1 MKLSTMR
8 EINPKE
14 TTRAYAFE
22 LWMKAPMPMVT
33 FFKILDV
40 SRLVKMSKPMNFR
53 KEHTI
58 YTAIWAMLY
67 ASPVINIYTRMAG
80 NPRITFSW
88 TEILHAWE
96 YTSTWLVMFA
106 IHNFLLLPLLLRKR
120 KTGTYLCLSFLILLT
135 GMFITYLNRPMHKNQ
150 YKTRMEAE
158 WKADSLA
165 YERVAAVRLGDGRY
179 CSPQNPMR
187 RKPLEYQPIDPLPML
202 GPGELVAFFGGLLL
216 MGMNLGVKLY
226 FMSQRDRERQ
236 KIIDQRNLEQQMEYL
251 KYQVNPHFFMN
262 TLNNIHALV
271 DIDPERAKTTIV
283 ELSKMMR
290 HILYEGSKKL
300 IPLTREVEF
309 LNLYV
314 QLMRLRYT
322 RKVHINV
329 DVPPQLPELKL
340 PPLMLI
346 IFVENAFKH
355 GISYREESFID
366 IKLRVENKRLLFSC
380 CNSKPT
386 QVQRT
391 NEKGGMGLQN
401 VRQRLE
407 LLYDD
412 DYTLDINDG
421 EKTYEV
427 KLDIPMQ
434 TRLPDAEAEPADVSE
449 S

>member
-1 MKLSTMR
+1 
-8 EINPKE
+8 
-14 TTRAYAFE
+14 
-22 LWMKAPMPMVT
+22 
-33 FFKILDV
+33 
-40 SRLVKMSKPMNFR
+40 MNFR

-67 ASPVINIYTRMAG
+67 ASPVVNIYTRMAG

-187 RKPLEYQPIDPLPML
+187 RKPLDFQPIDPLPML

-412 DYTLDINDG
+412 YTLDINDG

-434 TRLPDAEAEPADVSE
+434 TRLPDAEAETEDVRNNKAQRR
-449 S
+449 

>member
-1 MKLSTMR
+1 
-8 EINPKE
+8 
-14 TTRAYAFE
+14 
-22 LWMKAPMPMVT
+22 
-33 FFKILDV
+33 
-40 SRLVKMSKPMNFR
+40 MNFR

-67 ASPVINIYTRMAG
+67 ASPVVNIYTRMAG

-187 RKPLEYQPIDPLPML
+187 RKPLDYQSIDPLPML

-380 CNSKPT
+380 CNSKPM

-434 TRLPDAEAEPADVSE
+434 TRLPDAEAETADVSKP
-449 S
+449 

>member
-1 MKLSTMR
+1 
-8 EINPKE
+8 
-14 TTRAYAFE
+14 
-22 LWMKAPMPMVT
+22 
-33 FFKILDV
+33 
-40 SRLVKMSKPMNFR
+40 MNFR

-58 YTAIWAMLY
+58 YSAIWAMLY

-150 YKTRMEAE
+150 NKTRMEAE
-158 WKADSLA
+158 WEADSLA

-187 RKPLEYQPIDPLPML
+187 RKPLDFQPIDPLPML

-300 IPLTREVEF
+300 IPLTREMEF

-412 DYTLDINDG
+412 DYTLDISDG

-434 TRLPDAEAEPADVSE
+434 TRLPDAEAETADVSKA
-449 S
+449 

>member
-1 MKLSTMR
+1 
-8 EINPKE
+8 
-14 TTRAYAFE
+14 
-22 LWMKAPMPMVT
+22 
-33 FFKILDV
+33 
-40 SRLVKMSKPMNFR
+40 MNFR

-58 YTAIWAMLY
+58 YSAIWAMLY

-135 GMFITYLNRPMHKNQ
+135 GMFITYLNRPMHKNR

-158 WKADSLA
+158 WEADSLA

-187 RKPLEYQPIDPLPML
+187 RKPLDFQPIDPLPML

-251 KYQVNPHFFMN
+251 KYQVNPHFYMN

-300 IPLTREVEF
+300 IPLTREMEF

-412 DYTLDINDG
+412 DYRLDISDG

-434 TRLPDAEAEPADVSE
+434 TRLPDAEAETADVSKA
-449 S
+449 

>member
-1 MKLSTMR
+1 
-8 EINPKE
+8 
-14 TTRAYAFE
+14 
-22 LWMKAPMPMVT
+22 
-33 FFKILDV
+33 
-40 SRLVKMSKPMNFR
+40 MNFR

-58 YTAIWAMLY
+58 YSAIWAMLY

-106 IHNFLLLPLLLRKR
+106 IHNFLLLPILLKKR

-135 GMFITYLNRPMHKNQ
+135 GMFITYLNRPMHKNR

-158 WKADSLA
+158 WEADSLA

-187 RKPLEYQPIDPLPML
+187 RKPLDYQPIDPLPML

-300 IPLTREVEF
+300 IPLTREMEF

-314 QLMRLRYT
+314 RLMRLRYT

-412 DYTLDINDG
+412 DYTLDISDG

-434 TRLPDAEAEPADVSE
+434 TRLPDAEAETADVSKA
-449 S
+449 

>member
-1 MKLSTMR
+1 
-8 EINPKE
+8 
-14 TTRAYAFE
+14 
-22 LWMKAPMPMVT
+22 
-33 FFKILDV
+33 
-40 SRLVKMSKPMNFR
+40 MNFR

-67 ASPVINIYTRMAG
+67 ASPVVNIYTRMAG
-80 NPRITFSW
+80 NPKITFSW
-88 TEILHAWE
+88 NEILHAWG

-106 IHNFLLLPLLLRKR
+106 IHNFLLLPILLKKR
-120 KTGTYLCLSFLILLT
+120 KTGTYMCLSFAILLT
-135 GMFITYLNRPMHKNQ
+135 GMFITYLNRPRHNWQ
-150 YKTRMEAE
+150 EEARMEQE

-187 RKPLEYQPIDPLPML
+187 RKPLEYRPMDPLPML

-236 KIIDQRNLEQQMEYL
+236 KIIDQHNLEQQMEYL

-322 RKVHINV
+322 SKVHINV

-355 GISYREESFID
+355 GISYREESFVN

-380 CNSKPT
+380 RNSKPT
-386 QVQRT
+386 QVQHT

-434 TRLPDAEAEPADVSE
+434 TRLPDAEAENNNNRPNS
-449 S
+449 

>member
-1 MKLSTMR
+1 
-8 EINPKE
+8 
-14 TTRAYAFE
+14 
-22 LWMKAPMPMVT
+22 
-33 FFKILDV
+33 
-40 SRLVKMSKPMNFR
+40 MNFR

-58 YTAIWAMLY
+58 YSAIWAMLY

-120 KTGTYLCLSFLILLT
+120 KTGTYLCLSFLILLA
-135 GMFITYLNRPMHKNQ
+135 GMFITYLNRPMHKSQ

-187 RKPLEYQPIDPLPML
+187 RKPLDYQPIDPLPML

-412 DYTLDINDG
+412 DYTLDISDG

-434 TRLPDAEAEPADVSE
+434 TRLPDAEAETADVSKA
-449 S
+449 

>member
-1 MKLSTMR
+1 
-8 EINPKE
+8 
-14 TTRAYAFE
+14 
-22 LWMKAPMPMVT
+22 
-33 FFKILDV
+33 
-40 SRLVKMSKPMNFR
+40 MNFR

-106 IHNFLLLPLLLRKR
+106 IHNFLLLPILLKKR

-187 RKPLEYQPIDPLPML
+187 RKPLDYQPIDPLPML

-412 DYTLDINDG
+412 DYTLDISDG

-434 TRLPDAEAEPADVSE
+434 TRLPDAEVETADVSE
-449 S
+449 P

>member
-1 MKLSTMR
+1 
-8 EINPKE
+8 
-14 TTRAYAFE
+14 
-22 LWMKAPMPMVT
+22 
-33 FFKILDV
+33 
-40 SRLVKMSKPMNFR
+40 MNFR

-187 RKPLEYQPIDPLPML
+187 RKPLDFQPIDPLPML

-251 KYQVNPHFFMN
+251 KYQGNPHFFMN

-412 DYTLDINDG
+412 DYTLDISDG

-434 TRLPDAEAEPADVSE
+434 TRLPDAEAETADVSKA
-449 S
+449 

>member
-1 MKLSTMR
+1 
-8 EINPKE
+8 
-14 TTRAYAFE
+14 
-22 LWMKAPMPMVT
+22 
-33 FFKILDV
+33 
-40 SRLVKMSKPMNFR
+40 MNFR

-150 YKTRMEAE
+150 YKIRMEAE

-187 RKPLEYQPIDPLPML
+187 RKPLDYQPIDPLPML

-366 IKLRVENKRLLFSC
+366 IKLRVENKRLLFFC

-412 DYTLDINDG
+412 DYTLDISDG

-434 TRLPDAEAEPADVSE
+434 TRLPDAEAETADVSK

>member
-1 MKLSTMR
+1 
-8 EINPKE
+8 
-14 TTRAYAFE
+14 
-22 LWMKAPMPMVT
+22 
-33 FFKILDV
+33 
-40 SRLVKMSKPMNFR
+40 MNFR

-67 ASPVINIYTRMAG
+67 ASPVVNIYTRMAG

-187 RKPLEYQPIDPLPML
+187 RKPLDYQPIDPLPML

-366 IKLRVENKRLLFSC
+366 IKLRVEDKRLLFSC

-412 DYTLDINDG
+412 DYTLDISDG

-434 TRLPDAEAEPADVSE
+434 TRLPDAEAETADVSE
-449 S
+449 A

>member
-1 MKLSTMR
+1 
-8 EINPKE
+8 
-14 TTRAYAFE
+14 
-22 LWMKAPMPMVT
+22 
-33 FFKILDV
+33 
-40 SRLVKMSKPMNFR
+40 MNFR

-135 GMFITYLNRPMHKNQ
+135 GMFITYLNRPMHKSQ

-187 RKPLEYQPIDPLPML
+187 RKPLDYQPIDPLPML

-300 IPLTREVEF
+300 IPLTREMEF

-412 DYTLDINDG
+412 DYTLDISDG

-434 TRLPDAEAEPADVSE
+434 TRLPDAEAETADVSKA
-449 S
+449 

>member
-1 MKLSTMR
+1 
-8 EINPKE
+8 
-14 TTRAYAFE
+14 
-22 LWMKAPMPMVT
+22 
-33 FFKILDV
+33 
-40 SRLVKMSKPMNFR
+40 MNFR

-67 ASPVINIYTRMAG
+67 ASPVVNIYTRMAG

-187 RKPLEYQPIDPLPML
+187 RKPLDFQPIDPLPML

-412 DYTLDINDG
+412 DYTLDISDG

-434 TRLPDAEAEPADVSE
+434 TRLPDAEAETADVSKA
-449 S
+449 

>member
-1 MKLSTMR
+1 MYTFALLK
-8 EINPKE
+8 
-14 TTRAYAFE
+14 TT
-22 LWMKAPMPMVT
+22 
-33 FFKILDV
+33 
-40 SRLVKMSKPMNFR
+40 KMNYR
-53 KEHTI
+53 KEHII
-58 YTAIWAMLY
+58 YTLMWIALY
-67 ASPVINIYTRMAG
+67 LSPLMSIYMRMSG
-80 NPRITFSW
+80 NPHIDFSW
-88 TEILHAWE
+88 YEILNAWKFN
-96 YTSTWLVMFA
+96 TVWLVLFA
-106 IHNFLLLPLLLRKR
+106 IHNFLLAPLLIIKR
-120 KTGTYLCLSFLILLT
+120 RTWLYT
-135 GMFITYLNRPMHKNQ
+135 
-150 YKTRMEAE
+150 
-158 WKADSLA
+158 SLA
-165 YERVAAVRLGDGRY
+165 VALLVAAMLTLSAMRHSHRKMHHAPQRY
-179 CSPQNPMR
+179 ECCEHDCMNAEMMASKQQPPPMR
-187 RKPLEYQPIDPLPML
+187 EGGPLMMF
-202 GPGELVAFFGGLLL
+202 GPGEVVLFFGGLLL

-380 CNSKPT
+380 CNSKPM

-412 DYTLDINDG
+412 DYTLDISDG
-421 EKTYEV
+421 KKTYEV

-434 TRLPDAEAEPADVSE
+434 TRLPDAEAETADVSKQ
-449 S
+449 

>member
-1 MKLSTMR
+1 
-8 EINPKE
+8 
-14 TTRAYAFE
+14 
-22 LWMKAPMPMVT
+22 
-33 FFKILDV
+33 
-40 SRLVKMSKPMNFR
+40 MNFR

-58 YTAIWAMLY
+58 YSAIWAMLY

-106 IHNFLLLPLLLRKR
+106 IHNFLLLPILLKKR

-150 YKTRMEAE
+150 NKTRMEAE
-158 WKADSLA
+158 WEADSLA

-187 RKPLEYQPIDPLPML
+187 RKPLDYQPIDPLPML

-412 DYTLDINDG
+412 DYTLDISDG

-434 TRLPDAEAEPADVSE
+434 TRLPDAEAETADVSKA
-449 S
+449 

>member
-1 MKLSTMR
+1 
-8 EINPKE
+8 
-14 TTRAYAFE
+14 
-22 LWMKAPMPMVT
+22 
-33 FFKILDV
+33 
-40 SRLVKMSKPMNFR
+40 MNFR

-58 YTAIWAMLY
+58 YSAIWAMLY

-80 NPRITFSW
+80 NPSITFSW

-135 GMFITYLNRPMHKNQ
+135 GMFITYLNRPMHKNR

-187 RKPLEYQPIDPLPML
+187 RKPLDFQPIDPLPML

-300 IPLTREVEF
+300 IPLTREMEF

-412 DYTLDINDG
+412 DYTLNISDG

-434 TRLPDAEAEPADVSE
+434 TRLPDAEAETADVSKA
-449 S
+449 

>member
-1 MKLSTMR
+1 
-8 EINPKE
+8 
-14 TTRAYAFE
+14 
-22 LWMKAPMPMVT
+22 
-33 FFKILDV
+33 
-40 SRLVKMSKPMNFR
+40 MNFR

-187 RKPLEYQPIDPLPML
+187 RKPLDYQPIDPLPML

-366 IKLRVENKRLLFSC
+366 IKLRVENKRLLFCC

-412 DYTLDINDG
+412 DYTLDISDG

-434 TRLPDAEAEPADVSE
+434 TRLPDAEAETADVSKQ
-449 S
+449 

>member
-1 MKLSTMR
+1 
-8 EINPKE
+8 
-14 TTRAYAFE
+14 
-22 LWMKAPMPMVT
+22 
-33 FFKILDV
+33 
-40 SRLVKMSKPMNFR
+40 MNFR

-67 ASPVINIYTRMAG
+67 ASPVVNIYTRMAG

-187 RKPLEYQPIDPLPML
+187 RKPLDYQSIDPLPML

-434 TRLPDAEAEPADVSE
+434 TRLPDAEAETADVSKQ
-449 S
+449 

>member
-1 MKLSTMR
+1 
-8 EINPKE
+8 
-14 TTRAYAFE
+14 
-22 LWMKAPMPMVT
+22 
-33 FFKILDV
+33 
-40 SRLVKMSKPMNFR
+40 MNFR

-67 ASPVINIYTRMAG
+67 ASPVVNIYTRMAG

-187 RKPLEYQPIDPLPML
+187 RKPLDYQSIDPLPML

-412 DYTLDINDG
+412 NYTLDINDG

-434 TRLPDAEAEPADVSE
+434 TRLPDAEAETADVSK

>member
-1 MKLSTMR
+1 
-8 EINPKE
+8 
-14 TTRAYAFE
+14 
-22 LWMKAPMPMVT
+22 
-33 FFKILDV
+33 
-40 SRLVKMSKPMNFR
+40 MNFR

-58 YTAIWAMLY
+58 YSAIWAMLY

-165 YERVAAVRLGDGRY
+165 YERVAAVRLGDGRN

-187 RKPLEYQPIDPLPML
+187 RKPLDFQPIDPLPML

-236 KIIDQRNLEQQMEYL
+236 KILDQRNLEQQMEYL

-412 DYTLDINDG
+412 DYTLDISDG

-434 TRLPDAEAEPADVSE
+434 TRLPDAEAETADVSKA
-449 S
+449 

>member
-1 MKLSTMR
+1 
-8 EINPKE
+8 
-14 TTRAYAFE
+14 
-22 LWMKAPMPMVT
+22 
-33 FFKILDV
+33 
-40 SRLVKMSKPMNFR
+40 MNFR
-53 KEHTI
+53 KEHII
-58 YTAIWAMLY
+58 YSTIWAMLY

-88 TEILHAWE
+88 NEILHAWE
-96 YTSTWLVMFA
+96 YTSTWIVMFT
-106 IHNFLLLPLLLRKR
+106 IHNFLLLPILLKKR

-187 RKPLEYQPIDPLPML
+187 RKPLDYQPIDPLPML

-290 HILYEGSKKL
+290 HILCEGSKKL

-434 TRLPDAEAEPADVSE
+434 TRLPDAEAETADVSKA
-449 S
+449 

>member
-1 MKLSTMR
+1 
-8 EINPKE
+8 
-14 TTRAYAFE
+14 
-22 LWMKAPMPMVT
+22 
-33 FFKILDV
+33 
-40 SRLVKMSKPMNFR
+40 MNFR

-187 RKPLEYQPIDPLPML
+187 RKPLDFQPIDPLPML

-322 RKVHINV
+322 SKVHINV

-434 TRLPDAEAEPADVSE
+434 TRLPDAEAETADVSKA
-449 S
+449 

>member
-1 MKLSTMR
+1 
-8 EINPKE
+8 
-14 TTRAYAFE
+14 
-22 LWMKAPMPMVT
+22 
-33 FFKILDV
+33 
-40 SRLVKMSKPMNFR
+40 MNFR

-236 KIIDQRNLEQQMEYL
+236 KIIDQHNLEQQMEYL

-434 TRLPDAEAEPADVSE
+434 ARLPEAEAETADVSE
-449 S
+449 P

>member
-1 MKLSTMR
+1 
-8 EINPKE
+8 
-14 TTRAYAFE
+14 
-22 LWMKAPMPMVT
+22 
-33 FFKILDV
+33 
-40 SRLVKMSKPMNFR
+40 MNFR

-135 GMFITYLNRPMHKNQ
+135 GMFITYLIRPMHKNQ

-187 RKPLEYQPIDPLPML
+187 RKPLDYQPIDPLPML

-216 MGMNLGVKLY
+216 MGMNLAVKLY

-314 QLMRLRYT
+314 PLMRLRYT
-322 RKVHINV
+322 RTVHINV

-366 IKLRVENKRLLFSC
+366 IKLRVENKRLLFGC

-427 KLDIPMQ
+427 KLDIPMR
-434 TRLPDAEAEPADVSE
+434 TRLPDAEAETADVSE
-449 S
+449 A

>member
-1 MKLSTMR
+1 
-8 EINPKE
+8 
-14 TTRAYAFE
+14 
-22 LWMKAPMPMVT
+22 
-33 FFKILDV
+33 
-40 SRLVKMSKPMNFR
+40 MNFR

-67 ASPVINIYTRMAG
+67 ASPVVNIYTRMAG
-80 NPRITFSW
+80 NPKITFSW
-88 TEILHAWE
+88 NEILHAWG

-106 IHNFLLLPLLLRKR
+106 IHNFLLLPILLKKR
-120 KTGTYLCLSFLILLT
+120 KTGTYMCLSFAILLT
-135 GMFITYLNRPMHKNQ
+135 GMFITYLNRPRHNWQ
-150 YKTRMEAE
+150 EEARMEQE

-179 CSPQNPMR
+179 CSPQNPIR
-187 RKPLEYQPIDPLPML
+187 RKPLEYRPMDPLPML

-236 KIIDQRNLEQQMEYL
+236 KIIDQHNLEQQMEYL

-322 RKVHINV
+322 SKVHINV

-380 CNSKPT
+380 RNSKPT
-386 QVQRT
+386 QVQHT

-434 TRLPDAEAEPADVSE
+434 TRLPDAEAENNNNRPNS
-449 S
+449 

>member
-1 MKLSTMR
+1 
-8 EINPKE
+8 
-14 TTRAYAFE
+14 
-22 LWMKAPMPMVT
+22 
-33 FFKILDV
+33 
-40 SRLVKMSKPMNFR
+40 MNFR

-67 ASPVINIYTRMAG
+67 ASPVVNIYTRMAG

-412 DYTLDINDG
+412 DYTLDINDD

>member
-1 MKLSTMR
+1 
-8 EINPKE
+8 
-14 TTRAYAFE
+14 
-22 LWMKAPMPMVT
+22 
-33 FFKILDV
+33 
-40 SRLVKMSKPMNFR
+40 MNFR

-187 RKPLEYQPIDPLPML
+187 RKPLDYQPIDPLPML

-322 RKVHINV
+322 KKVHINV

-434 TRLPDAEAEPADVSE
+434 TRLPDAEAETADVSKQ
-449 S
+449 

>member
-1 MKLSTMR
+1 
-8 EINPKE
+8 
-14 TTRAYAFE
+14 
-22 LWMKAPMPMVT
+22 
-33 FFKILDV
+33 
-40 SRLVKMSKPMNFR
+40 MNFR

-58 YTAIWAMLY
+58 YSAIWAMLY

-135 GMFITYLNRPMHKNQ
+135 GMFITYLNRPMHKSQ

-187 RKPLEYQPIDPLPML
+187 RKPLDFQPIDPLPML

-226 FMSQRDRERQ
+226 FISQRDRERQ

-300 IPLTREVEF
+300 IPLTREMEF

-412 DYTLDINDG
+412 DYTLDISDG

-434 TRLPDAEAEPADVSE
+434 TRLPDAEAETADVSKA
-449 S
+449 

>member
-1 MKLSTMR
+1 
-8 EINPKE
+8 
-14 TTRAYAFE
+14 
-22 LWMKAPMPMVT
+22 
-33 FFKILDV
+33 
-40 SRLVKMSKPMNFR
+40 MNFR

-150 YKTRMEAE
+150 YKIRMEAE

-412 DYTLDINDG
+412 DYTLDINDD

>member
-1 MKLSTMR
+1 
-8 EINPKE
+8 
-14 TTRAYAFE
+14 
-22 LWMKAPMPMVT
+22 
-33 FFKILDV
+33 
-40 SRLVKMSKPMNFR
+40 MNFR

-88 TEILHAWE
+88 NEILHAWE

-135 GMFITYLNRPMHKNQ
+135 GMFITYLNRPMHKSQ

-187 RKPLEYQPIDPLPML
+187 RKPLDFQPIDPLPML

-300 IPLTREVEF
+300 IPLIREVEF

-434 TRLPDAEAEPADVSE
+434 TRLPDAEVETADVSKP
-449 S
+449 

>member
-1 MKLSTMR
+1 
-8 EINPKE
+8 
-14 TTRAYAFE
+14 
-22 LWMKAPMPMVT
+22 
-33 FFKILDV
+33 
-40 SRLVKMSKPMNFR
+40 MNFR

-58 YTAIWAMLY
+58 YSAIWAMLY

-135 GMFITYLNRPMHKNQ
+135 GMFITYLNRPMHKSP

-158 WKADSLA
+158 WEADSLA

-187 RKPLEYQPIDPLPML
+187 RKPLDFQPIDPLPML

-412 DYTLDINDG
+412 DYTLDISDG

-434 TRLPDAEAEPADVSE
+434 TRLPDAEAETADVSKA
-449 S
+449 

>member
-1 MKLSTMR
+1 
-8 EINPKE
+8 
-14 TTRAYAFE
+14 
-22 LWMKAPMPMVT
+22 
-33 FFKILDV
+33 
-40 SRLVKMSKPMNFR
+40 MNFR

-187 RKPLEYQPIDPLPML
+187 RKPLDYQPIDPLPML
-202 GPGELVAFFGGLLL
+202 GPGELVTFFGGLLL

-355 GISYREESFID
+355 GISYHEESFID
-366 IKLRVENKRLLFSC
+366 IKVRVENKRLLFSC

-412 DYTLDINDG
+412 NYTLDINDG

-434 TRLPDAEAEPADVSE
+434 TRLPDAEAETADVSE
-449 S
+449 A

>member
-1 MKLSTMR
+1 
-8 EINPKE
+8 
-14 TTRAYAFE
+14 
-22 LWMKAPMPMVT
+22 
-33 FFKILDV
+33 
-40 SRLVKMSKPMNFR
+40 MNFR

-150 YKTRMEAE
+150 YKIRMEAE

-187 RKPLEYQPIDPLPML
+187 RKPLDYQSIDPLPML

-434 TRLPDAEAEPADVSE
+434 TRLPDAEAETADVSKP
-449 S
+449 

>member
-1 MKLSTMR
+1 
-8 EINPKE
+8 
-14 TTRAYAFE
+14 
-22 LWMKAPMPMVT
+22 
-33 FFKILDV
+33 
-40 SRLVKMSKPMNFR
+40 MNFR

-67 ASPVINIYTRMAG
+67 ASPVVNIYTRMAG

-88 TEILHAWE
+88 GEILHAWAF
-96 YTSTWLVMFA
+96 TSIWLVMFA
-106 IHNFLLLPLLLRKR
+106 IHNFLLLPILLKKR
-120 KTGTYLCLSFLILLT
+120 KTGTYLCLSVAILLACT
-135 GMFITYLNRPMHKNQ
+135 FINYMGRPKHRHIDE
-150 YKTRMEAE
+150 TRMEAE
-158 WKADSLA
+158 WKADSIA

-391 NEKGGMGLQN
+391 NEKGGMGQQN

-434 TRLPDAEAEPADVSE
+434 ARLPDAEAETADVSKP
-449 S
+449 

>member
-1 MKLSTMR
+1 
-8 EINPKE
+8 
-14 TTRAYAFE
+14 
-22 LWMKAPMPMVT
+22 
-33 FFKILDV
+33 
-40 SRLVKMSKPMNFR
+40 MNFR

-120 KTGTYLCLSFLILLT
+120 KTGTYLCLSFLILLA

-187 RKPLEYQPIDPLPML
+187 RKPLDYQPIDPLPML

-386 QVQRT
+386 QVQQI

-434 TRLPDAEAEPADVSE
+434 TRLPDAEAETADVSE
-449 S
+449 Q